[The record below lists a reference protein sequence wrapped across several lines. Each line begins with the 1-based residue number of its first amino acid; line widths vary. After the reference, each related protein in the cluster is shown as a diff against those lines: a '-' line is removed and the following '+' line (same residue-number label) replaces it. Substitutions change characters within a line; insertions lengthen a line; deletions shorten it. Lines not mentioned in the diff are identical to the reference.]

1 MAKRT
6 PLGLTGLNAV
16 RGSNQ
21 FFDSNLVNFC
31 PIFQIYFLLKACK
44 NCHLFIPKGRAKRA
58 RRALICEYFQIHRG
72 IYLEYL

>member
-21 FFDSNLVNFC
+21 FFDSNSVNFC
-31 PIFQIYFLLKACK
+31 PIFKIFFSAESL
-44 NCHLFIPKGRAKRA
+44 
-58 RRALICEYFQIHRG
+58 
-72 IYLEYL
+72 